1 MTNLEIATKIENCF
15 NAIHNG
21 FKQLKHDKKQELL
34 KINSK
39 DKTYIFLTKDEE
51 DGVILFDLEETKIQG
66 KKMELE
72 GPKDDNDCDEDSII

>member
-51 DGVILFDLEETKIQG
+51 DLIISKCCIDCNCNEFVIKKILNG
-66 KKMELE
+66 AIKTNSENK
-72 GPKDDNDCDEDSII
+72 I